1 MKPALSLLRPLWA
14 SRPLYSLNHRLV
26 PRTYPVLKQY
36 RAFSAITSQQA
47 PSKSSLKS
55 LRLPPSVEQSRIEA
69 ARYFPSFNLQDH
81 VIIVTGGGRGLGLAL
96 AGAVYQGGAKVHC
109 LDRLPTPHEDFHAV
123 QRETDSALGGTL
135 NYHQVDI
142 TDTKALQGLISD
154 IASQHERMD
163 GLIAAA
169 GVQRQCPALEYPVEQ
184 IREMMEVNYVAVYTS
199 AQEVAR
205 QMIKWRTPGP
215 MCLIASMS
223 ATVGLLL
230 YVPYLPVYH
239 DLLRSGMGG

>member
-1 MKPALSLLRPLWA
+1 MKPALQPFRLQWATRSSYLLSRHLIPQVHPLLK
-14 SRPLYSLNHRLV
+14 SHRGFL
-26 PRTYPVLKQY
+26 
-36 RAFSAITSQQA
+36 AITSQQA
-47 PSKSSLKS
+47 PNKSSLKS

-81 VIIVTGGGRGLGLAL
+81 VIVVTGGGRGLGLAL

-109 LDRLPTPHEDFHAV
+109 LDRLSTPHEDFHAV

-135 NYHQVDI
+135 NYHQVDV

-154 IASQHERMD
+154 IASQNERMD

-223 ATVGLLL
+223 ATVGFLF
-230 YVPYLPVYH
+230 
-239 DLLRSGMGG
+239 S

>member
-1 MKPALSLLRPLWA
+1 MKPAQRPLRPLLG
-14 SRPLYSLNHRLV
+14 SFPSSSPRPHLF
-26 PRTYPVLKQY
+26 PRIHYLPSKY
-36 RAFSAITSQQA
+36 RAFSAITSRQT
-47 PSKSSLKS
+47 PNKSSLKS
-55 LRLPPSVEQSRIEA
+55 LRLPASVEQSRIEA

-109 LDRLPTPHEDFHAV
+109 LDRLPQPHEDFHAV

-135 NYHQVDI
+135 NYHQVDV

-154 IASQHERMD
+154 IAGQHERMD

-223 ATVGLLL
+223 ATVSTSSPEF
-230 YVPYLPVYH
+230 PYLP
-239 DLLRSGMGG
+239 S